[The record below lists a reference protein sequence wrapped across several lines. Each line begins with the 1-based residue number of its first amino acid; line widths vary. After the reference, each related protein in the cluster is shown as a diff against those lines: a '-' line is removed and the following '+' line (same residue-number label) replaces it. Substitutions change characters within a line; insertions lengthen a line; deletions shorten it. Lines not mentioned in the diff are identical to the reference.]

1 MGWQYQEA
9 EVYKPKK
16 REPMPKYNYEAA
28 RASFKFSSLFTRPE
42 VIESLGRVRQ
52 ECNKVID
59 MQLFNTQTSK
69 GRKVT
74 DNTVPRQKW
83 QCQVNLW
90 IHKLYFQH

>member
-42 VIESLGRVRQ
+42 VIESLGTV
-52 ECNKVID
+52 D
-59 MQLFNTQTSK
+59 MICQPFVTKNFGDIK
-69 GRKVT
+69 GVA
-74 DNTVPRQKW
+74 
-83 QCQVNLW
+83 
-90 IHKLYFQH
+90 F

>member
-42 VIESLGRVRQ
+42 VIESLGTV
-52 ECNKVID
+52 D
-59 MQLFNTQTSK
+59 MIRL
-69 GRKVT
+69 
-74 DNTVPRQKW
+74 
-83 QCQVNLW
+83 
-90 IHKLYFQH
+90 

>member
-42 VIESLGRVRQ
+42 VIESLGTVTMIHPSMLATDVDRTW
-52 ECNKVID
+52 
-59 MQLFNTQTSK
+59 LFE
-69 GRKVT
+69 
-74 DNTVPRQKW
+74 
-83 QCQVNLW
+83 
-90 IHKLYFQH
+90 